1 MITKPPGHW
10 SRWTAFGVALAL
22 AGVTASGTAPADADP
37 PAGPAATSAEAD
49 PESLRRYLEAFA
61 LDREARELLDR
72 AGPWDDDAL
81 AVAVRTLARV
91 SLAPPALA
99 EDWRRAAIAEGQI
112 GTPPADRLVRV
123 VGRARFVAPLRPPV
137 PIALPP
143 ESPGREPRS
152 DVDVVRIVTDAG
164 TTIDV
169 VTPAAPRAWARW
181 REIDERTSA
190 WGLPLSVGGG
200 PRPAGPSGEEWPGA
214 LPAFVLAAPRVAW
227 QAPGL
232 AGTAGMDAGL
242 FDGVADGRRLTAED
256 ADAFYALLSA
266 AGAAG
271 EGAIAAAA
279 GPPRSI
285 IPLVDPAER
294 WFEGHRGEPVTIQ
307 GTALRATRIEID
319 DPVRRRQTGLDHY
332 WEVFVFVPTPP
343 IEVAGRVQDRYPVVC
358 CLRGLPAG
366 MPTGPAISEQV
377 RVAGFAFKS
386 YAYPLSRG
394 DGPAVRREAPL
405 LIGGDVDWL
414 RAAPRAG
421 GGTLGALLAGLATLV
436 GAGVAVAAWRS
447 ARDARRRERLRRGG
461 LPGQVVLPGD
471 GPADG

>member
-1 MITKPPGHW
+1 MSPP
-10 SRWTAFGVALAL
+10 SRHRRRWIALGVGLTLA
-22 AGVTASGTAPADADP
+22 AAAARGSRAAEADPAPA
-37 PAGPAATSAEAD
+37 GGRAEAD

-61 LDREARELLDR
+61 LDREAREQLDR

-91 SLAPPALA
+91 SLAPPSLA
-99 EDWRRAAIAEGQI
+99 DDWRRGAIAEGEI
-112 GTPPADRLVRV
+112 GSPPGDRLVRV
-123 VGRARFVAPLRPPV
+123 AGRARFVAPLRPPV

-143 ESPGREPRS
+143 EAPDREPRS

-164 TTIDV
+164 TTVDLL
-169 VTPAAPRAWARW
+169 TPSAPRAWPRW
-181 REIDERTSA
+181 RAIDEPASA
-190 WGLPLSVGGG
+190 WGLPLSVSGW
-200 PRPAGPSGEEWPGA
+200 PRPAGGPGA
-214 LPAFVLAAPRVAW
+214 DWPAAPPALVLAAPRVAW

-242 FDGVADGRRLTAED
+242 FDRVADGRRLTAED
-256 ADAFYALLSA
+256 ADAFFALLAA

-271 EGAIAAAA
+271 EGSIAAAA
-279 GPPRSI
+279 GQPRSI
-285 IPLVDPAER
+285 IPLIDPAER
-294 WFEGHRGEPVTIQ
+294 WFEGHRGEPVAIQ

-319 DPVRRRQTGLDHY
+319 DPVRRRQTGIDHY

-343 IEVAGRVQDRYPVVC
+343 IEVAGRIQDRYPVVC

-366 MPTGPAISEQV
+366 MPTGPSIGEPV

-405 LIGGDVDWL
+405 LVGGDVEW
-414 RAAPRAG
+414 RRPAPAAG
-421 GGTLGALLAGLATLV
+421 GALGAVLAGLAIVV
-436 GAGVAVAAWRS
+436 GIGVAFAAWRG

-461 LPGQVVLPGD
+461 LPGQVGLPRD